1 MSSTE
6 CSPTSSDSEKTF
18 GDLGSNKFHV
28 KSKIGILDDIL
39 QAQKEKHHNLK
50 QEPNRMLNVIK

>member
-1 MSSTE
+1 
-6 CSPTSSDSEKTF
+6 
-18 GDLGSNKFHV
+18 LGSNKFHV